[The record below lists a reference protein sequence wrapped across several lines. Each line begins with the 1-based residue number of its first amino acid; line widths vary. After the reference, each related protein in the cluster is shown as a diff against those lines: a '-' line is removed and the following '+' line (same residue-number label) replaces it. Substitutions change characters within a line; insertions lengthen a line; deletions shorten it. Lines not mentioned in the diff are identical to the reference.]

1 MGKKKRIAIIVGGPS
16 QEYEIS
22 LKTGEM
28 VEKNLDKKKFNAFK
42 VKIEKDGRWPI
53 TIEKLKERADIA
65 FVAMHGKYGEDG
77 QIQSLLETFQI
88 PYTGSNPVAS
98 ALAMD
103 KIKTMDI
110 LQRHGYFVPEYFTA
124 QKNNSAL
131 KWDNVK
137 KINLPAIIKPVDGG
151 SSVGISVIRSWSELP
166 QALAKVFQCSDSAI
180 IQRYIAGK
188 ELSCGILEI
197 NNSTIPLLPTEIIPC
212 KANFFDYQ
220 SKYED
225 GGSREITPPK
235 LPKPLIKKI
244 QQAALGAHKML
255 GCSGMSRT
263 DMILGTDENLHILE
277 LNTIPGLTETSLL
290 PQAAEKMGINF
301 PKLLEIIIDSANKN
315 G

>member
-1 MGKKKRIAIIVGGPS
+1 
-16 QEYEIS
+16 
-22 LKTGEM
+22 
-28 VEKNLDKKKFNAFK
+28 
-42 VKIEKDGRWPI
+42 
-53 TIEKLKERADIA
+53 
-65 FVAMHGKYGEDG
+65 MHGKYGEDG

-88 PYTGSNPVAS
+88 PYTGSNPIAS

-103 KIKTMDI
+103 KIKTMEI
-110 LQRHGYFVPEYFTA
+110 LQSRGHLVPEYFTA
-124 QKNNSAL
+124 RKNNSAL
-131 KWDNVK
+131 KWDSVK
-137 KINLPAIIKPVDGG
+137 KINLPAIIKPADGG

-166 QALAKVFQCSDSAI
+166 QALSKVFQYSDSAV
-180 IQRYIAGK
+180 IQRFITGK
-188 ELSCGILEI
+188 ELSCGVLEI
-197 NNSTIPLLPTEIIPC
+197 NSSVIPLLPTEIIPNR
-212 KANFFDYQ
+212 ANFFDYQ

-225 GGSREITPPK
+225 GGSKEITPPK

-244 QQAALGAHKML
+244 QQSALAAHKLL

-263 DMILGTDENLHILE
+263 DMILGTDGNLHILE